1 MLGCFIEEID
11 MKIEAFLLCD
21 AATDQR
27 GKLNVLGAFEDI
39 YVQQVPFK
47 YPACAIVSRIRFEK
61 IEEGE
66 HKIRLTIIDQDGN
79 SIGPKPEGKLVIKTA
94 PNRDSSVANL
104 IMNIQGLDLQDF
116 GKYRVDLAIDGSVQA
131 SLPLRVNEIPNQSNN

>member
-1 MLGCFIEEID
+1 

-27 GKLNVLGAFEDI
+27 GRLNVLGAFEDI
-39 YVQQVPFK
+39 YTRQVPFK

-79 SIGPKPEGKLVIKTA
+79 TCGPKPEGKLMIKTR
-94 PNRDSSVANL
+94 PNRDSAVANL
-104 IMNIQGLDLQDF
+104 IMNIQGLDLQTF
-116 GKYRVDLAIDGSVQA
+116 GKYRIDLAIDGNIQA
-131 SLPLRVNEIPNQSNN
+131 SLPLRVNEVPSPSNN

>member
-1 MLGCFIEEID
+1 

-27 GKLNVLGAFEDI
+27 GKLNVLGAFEEI
-39 YVQQVPFK
+39 FAREVPFK

-66 HKIRLTIIDQDGN
+66 HKIRLSIIDQDGN
-79 SIGPKPEGKLVIKTA
+79 SIGPKPEGRLVIRTA

-104 IMNIQGLDLQDF
+104 IMNIQGLDLQNF
-116 GKYRVDLAIDGSVQA
+116 GIYRIDLAIDGSIQA
-131 SLPLRVNEIPNQSNN
+131 SLPLRVSEIPDQSNN

>member
-1 MLGCFIEEID
+1 

-27 GKLNVLGAFEDI
+27 GRLNVLGAFADI
-39 YVQQVPFK
+39 YAKQVPFK

-66 HKIRLTIIDQDGN
+66 HKIRLTIIDQDGKF
-79 SIGPKPEGKLVIKTA
+79 IGPKPEGKLVIKTS
-94 PNRDSSVANL
+94 PHRDSSVANL
-104 IMNIQGLDLQDF
+104 IMNIQGLDLQNF
-116 GKYRVDLAIDGSVQA
+116 GKYRIDLAIDGNIQA
-131 SLPLRVNEIPNQSNN
+131 SLPLRVNEIPSQSNN